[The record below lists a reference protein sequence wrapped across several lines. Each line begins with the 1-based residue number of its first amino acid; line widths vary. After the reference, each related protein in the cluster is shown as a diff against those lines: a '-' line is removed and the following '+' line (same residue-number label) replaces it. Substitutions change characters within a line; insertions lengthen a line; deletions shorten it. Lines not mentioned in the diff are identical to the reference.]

1 MPTALPSSA
10 GTAAAGLLAAHE
22 LRVRMAEDRAPSSD
36 PAFWLPE
43 QSQCDLLA
51 RQVRAVIDRAIDAA
65 TEVVEREL
73 YRGIRAGVAVL
84 LAQSSEPAATDA
96 LARMTVR
103 WTVVD
108 GELCRVD
115 ELEEDVD
122 PGADDMGGTFAQL
135 LAIGLANRAGL
146 GVRWLVQRARE
157 VDDEIDPGRAAARW
171 ADIGAVLR
179 ITPQAAAKRF
189 GSDGSI
195 SACGPI
201 REALEPVLE
210 SAVRK
215 RI

>member
-1 MPTALPSSA
+1 MPTALPTGT

-22 LRVRMAEDRAPSSD
+22 LRVRISEDRAQASD
-36 PAFWLPE
+36 PDYWLPQISE
-43 QSQCDLLA
+43 SDRLST
-51 RQVRAVIDRAIDAA
+51 QVQAVIDRAIDAA
-65 TEVVEREL
+65 AEVAEREL
-73 YRGIRAGVAVL
+73 YRAIRAGVAAL
-84 LAQSSEPAATDA
+84 LAESSEPAATDA

-122 PGADDMGGTFAQL
+122 PGADDMGSTFAQL

-157 VDDEIDPGRAAARW
+157 VDDEIDPGRGAARW

-189 GSDGSI
+189 GGEGSL

-201 REALEPVLE
+201 REALAPALE

>member
-1 MPTALPSSA
+1 MPTALPTGT

-22 LRVRMAEDRAPSSD
+22 LRVRMSEDRAQSSD

-43 QSQCDLLA
+43 KSESERLSE
-51 RQVRAVIDRAIDAA
+51 QVQAVIGKAIDAA
-65 TEVVEREL
+65 AEVVEREL
-73 YRGIRAGVAVL
+73 YRGIRDGVAAL
-84 LAQSSEPAATDA
+84 LAASSEPAATDA

-115 ELEEDVD
+115 QIEEDVD
-122 PGADDMGGTFAQL
+122 PGADDMGSTFAQL

-146 GVRWLVQRARE
+146 GVRWLVRRARE
-157 VDDEIDPGRAAARW
+157 VDDEIDPGSGAARW

-189 GSDGSI
+189 GGDVSI
-195 SACGPI
+195 SACGPV
-201 REALEPVLE
+201 REALAPVLE
-210 SAVRK
+210 STVRK

>member
-1 MPTALPSSA
+1 MPTALPSSS

-22 LRVRMAEDRAPSSD
+22 LRVRMAEDRAQSSD
-36 PAFWLPE
+36 PACWLPE

-51 RQVRAVIDRAIDAA
+51 RQVQAVIDRAIDAA

-73 YRGIRAGVAVL
+73 YRGIRAGVAAL

-122 PGADDMGGTFAQL
+122 PGADDMGSTFAQL

-157 VDDEIDPGRAAARW
+157 VDDEIDPGRGAARW

-189 GSDGSI
+189 GGDGSI

-201 REALEPVLE
+201 CEALEPVLE